1 MGECLGDIAE
11 KELKT
16 QLEDMKIEMAEKE
29 AQLTTALVDLRTKL
43 QQAKKVKKGVLLVMV
58 LLDCTKLA
66 ELD

>member
-43 QQAKKVKKGVLLVMV
+43 QQAKKVRLIDVALTIDCEFVL
-58 LLDCTKLA
+58 
-66 ELD
+66 